1 MPTLTIYDSEGN
13 EYSPTGNAT
22 GTSQQIKN
30 LNLASVRFA
39 VQPGRETRFVAYFRA
54 KETEHARAEQFYA
67 EYTTRDSSNPAG
79 AFIDAIKN
87 QVDEWGHTLDASA
100 DEMAVFQTVQNAH
113 RATTPGTKN
122 DRTILS
128 ELLSG
133 RQLVT
138 VGVSDA
144 SAALGLLQSFESYSV
159 AITDSQNADSLSGF
173 DLAIVM
179 GRHRGIEPLGSTVDR
194 WEQTKQSLQT
204 QLVNEEINQIKQ
216 SVQTL
221 KQEHGLSS
229 SEIRNRVSR
238 KVPALSTSSSGG
250 NDRIGGSQN
259 DSITDK
265 LLSPQ
270 VGKYVFF
277 GSIILLVLLAAG
289 WGAATLGMLPGSGDD
304 TTISGIVYDSD
315 GEPLESQNVTL
326 SGGSLENDTQV
337 STRGSGFLGLIG
349 NPGAYEFADVEDGN
363 YTVRVDHP
371 DYEYDQQEAQPGDTD
386 VDFEPVD
393 SETEGNGDGGTDD
406 ETEESIDADTE
417 DSGSEE
423 IDETDE
429 SEETTGT
436 NSEESIQ
443 SDVSGTVN
451 IVPDKNQRPRSTT
464 VTLSDGG
471 EFTRT
476 AAGIDD
482 DIDDG
487 ADFDRFSGAT
497 DFTDV
502 PHDEYTVEV
511 TADGHEPD
519 SQTITVT
526 EETDEFELDLIEYSS
541 LTLTV
546 VDESDSDQ
554 TLEGA
559 DITLT
564 GEDGDEVDS
573 GASNQD
579 GQFTADSLL
588 PQVYTIAVSLEEY
601 DDAEVEIELEPGEDE
616 EDQLVELT
624 PESA

>member
-22 GTSQQIKN
+22 GTSQQIKD

-67 EYTTRDSSNPAG
+67 EYTTRDPSNPAG

-87 QVDEWGHTLDASA
+87 QVDQWGHTLDTSA

-113 RATTPGTKN
+113 RTTAPGSKN
-122 DRTILS
+122 DRTILN
-128 ELLSG
+128 ELLTG

-144 SAALGLLQSFESYSV
+144 KAALGLMQSFDGSHSV

-194 WEQTKQSLQT
+194 WERTKQSLQT

-250 NDRIGGSQN
+250 NNRISGSQD

-270 VGKYVFF
+270 VGKYVFI
-277 GSIILLVLLAAG
+277 GSVVLLVLLAAG
-289 WGAATLGMLPGSGDD
+289 WGAATLGLLPGGGDD
-304 TTISGIVYDSD
+304 TTISGTVYDSD
-315 GEPLESQNVTL
+315 GDPVESQDLIL
-326 SGGSLENDTQV
+326 SGGTLENDTRA
-337 STRGSGFLGLIG
+337 TTGESGFIGLIG
-349 NPGAYEFADVEDGN
+349 NPGEFEFANVEEGEGN
-363 YTVRVDHP
+363 YTVAV
-371 DYEYDQQEAQPGDTD
+371 
-386 VDFEPVD
+386 VD
-393 SETEGNGDGGTDD
+393 SEYEYEEQEVQPGQTDIEFHPEDPGTDGEGD
-406 ETEESIDADTE
+406 DSTDDT
-417 DSGSEE
+417 
-423 IDETDE
+423 TDE
-429 SEETTGT
+429 STEDEEADESNTENDESEDVDEQ
-436 NSEESIQ
+436 NSEEPSQ
-443 SDVSGTVN
+443 SDISGTVN
-451 IVPDKNQRPRSTT
+451 RNPDETLPTSTT
-464 VTLSDGG
+464 VALSDDD

-476 AAGIDD
+476 AAGSDD
-482 DIDDG
+482 DSDDG
-487 ADFDRFSGAT
+487 AELDRFSGAV

-502 PHDEYTVEV
+502 PEGEYTVEV
-511 TADGHEPD
+511 TADGHERD
-519 SQTITVT
+519 SERITVS
-526 EETDEFELDLIEYSS
+526 EDTDEFELNLVEYSS

-546 VDESDSDQ
+546 VDESDTDQ

-559 DITLT
+559 NITLT
-564 GEDGDEVDS
+564 GEDGEEVDS
-573 GASNQD
+573 GASDQD

-588 PQVYTIAVSLEEY
+588 PQMYTVAVSLEEY
-601 DDAEVEIELEPGEDE
+601 EDKEVEIELEPGEDE
-616 EDQLVELT
+616 EDEQIELT